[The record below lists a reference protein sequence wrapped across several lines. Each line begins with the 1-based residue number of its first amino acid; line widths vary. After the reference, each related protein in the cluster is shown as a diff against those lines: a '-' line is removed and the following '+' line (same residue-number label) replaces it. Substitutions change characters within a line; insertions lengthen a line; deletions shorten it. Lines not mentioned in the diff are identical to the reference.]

1 MVSLFILKVVICIFL
16 FEYTLTL
23 TLNLKL
29 SLVSWSFS
37 DMIIAK
43 WLPLFWWSSTFFCT
57 LDIQMSN
64 ESIVHLKT
72 VTDIDFSKLV
82 TLGDMKVA
90 AADFDMVHQLEKIL
104 LQWYKQIEQV
114 DNFFFVCYFA
124 VTDSEMCADRKCS

>member
-1 MVSLFILKVVICIFL
+1 MFHGISVI
-16 FEYTLTL
+16 
-23 TLNLKL
+23 
-29 SLVSWSFS
+29 
-37 DMIIAK
+37 
-43 WLPLFWWSSTFFCT
+43 WLLQNDDLYFDDLLLFFCT

-90 AADFDMVHQLEKIL
+90 AADFDMVHQLEEIL

-114 DNFFFVCYFA
+114 DKNNFLFVCYYR
-124 VTDSEMCADRKCS
+124 SNR